1 MDTTARSNWT
11 TSLNNDS
18 LEPLLTTEACFAAL
32 TNFFQNE
39 HQLLAVATEA
49 SSHPSGLD
57 SLYAQPWVYAGG
69 GLGNIDECPAQVC
82 LAGGASRDSLIF
94 ASVCVVPECHAQD
107 LAAGDFTERLET
119 AAFSAATE
127 SVVSLSL
134 SQEYVTLHQRIARL
148 NSFLH
153 TGWICGEY
161 VVHWEVFPSFLYLLV
176 VFVLVSLSLIGT
188 FQKQK
193 RRPPQET
200 LVWQEIPVVGED
212 AEEKKEVTP
221 SRRIPSEIGD
231 THSPYT
237 TKSNAFWSS
246 WDMRKHLKNLQLQRP
261 DTACLDGLKVGS
273 ILWVISGHVMAIQS
287 SSGGGYSNPRSFLP
301 PDGLTTTV
309 MGQMLFSSR
318 FAVDTFLCLSGF
330 LVVYVLRRKLPECPT
345 TYQVASVLALRVLR
359 ILPLYV
365 MSLGF
370 WMFVAPHLGSGPFW
384 YQWRALLEPCQN
396 LWWANALF
404 INNFVPWD
412 LPTTETCFYHSW
424 YLAVD
429 IQLFFLFAPWLV
441 MLHKKSPGFARSLTF
456 LFWTLS
462 VGVTAYLS
470 HSRRWSV
477 NTFDGAAVALF
488 DVEGYAK
495 PHVRAQSYL
504 AGMFVAMLPRMT
516 SRRRTRDKFLLIL
529 SLVGLAL
536 LTFITA
542 TGAYG
547 RRACRYEEWP
557 SIDECG
563 STWSAHATF
572 LYTAFSRATW
582 SICIALV
589 IRLCLEGRGF
599 ALGTC
604 LSWRLWTPLA
614 HLSFG
619 AYLVHPIVIFTWQL
633 GTREKGTFQ
642 LLSFFM
648 DFISVTV
655 VSFAAAAFAALTVEF
670 PVAALVQTH
679 WRRQSDRSNREQFN
693 GLISLYEYG
702 SYGTVSKSKHRDP
715 EVQQG
720 PVC

>member
-1 MDTTARSNWT
+1 MRGIVASIGATARSNSWT
-11 TSLNNDS
+11 TSLNHDS
-18 LEPLLTTEACFAAL
+18 LEPLLTSEACFAAL
-32 TNFFQNE
+32 AIFFYSE
-39 HQLLAVATEA
+39 HQLLAIATEA

-82 LAGGASRDSLIF
+82 LAGGARRDSLIF

-107 LAAGDFTERLET
+107 LAADDFTECLET

-127 SVVSLSL
+127 SVVSL

-148 NSFLH
+148 NSFLQ
-153 TGWICGEY
+153 TGWVCGEY
-161 VVHWEVFPSFLYLLV
+161 VVHWGLKNFLYVLV
-176 VFVLVSLSLIGT
+176 VFVLVSLSSIGSL
-188 FQKQK
+188 KNK
-193 RRPPQET
+193 RRIPQET
-200 LVWQEIPVVGED
+200 LVWQEVPVVGED
-212 AEEKKEVTP
+212 AEEKKEFTR

-231 THSPYT
+231 TPSPY
-237 TKSNAFWSS
+237 TKSNAFWSC
-246 WDMRKHLKNLQLQRP
+246 WDMRLHLKNLQLQRP

-273 ILWVISGHVMAIQS
+273 ILWVIAGHVMAIQS
-287 SSGGGYSNPRSFLP
+287 SSGGGYSNPRNFLP

-345 TYQVASVLALRVLR
+345 AYQVSSVLVLRVLR

-384 YQWRALLEPCQN
+384 YQWKALLEPCQN

-404 INNFVPWD
+404 INNFFPWD

-441 MLHKKSPGFARSLTF
+441 MLYQKSPGFARTLTL

-462 VGVTAYLS
+462 VGITAYLS
-470 HSRRWSV
+470 YSRRWSI

-504 AGMFVAMLPRMT
+504 AGMFAAMLPRMT
-516 SRRRTRDKFLLIL
+516 SRRRRPRDKFLLIL

-542 TGAYG
+542 TGAYE

-557 SIDECG
+557 SIDDCG
-563 STWSAHATF
+563 STWSAQATF

-582 SICIALV
+582 SICIAIV

-604 LSWRLWTPLA
+604 LSWSLWTPFA

-633 GTREKGTFQ
+633 GTREKRTFQ

-648 DFISVTV
+648 DFVSVTV

-679 WRRQSDRSNREQFN
+679 SRRQSDRSSREQFD
-693 GLISLYEYG
+693 GLISLHQYG

-715 EVQQG
+715 EVQQ
-720 PVC
+720 

>member
-1 MDTTARSNWT
+1 MDTTTRSNWT
-11 TSLNNDS
+11 TSLNHDA
-18 LEPLLTTEACFAAL
+18 LVPLLTSKACFAAL
-32 TNFFQNE
+32 ANFFQSE

-82 LAGGASRDSLIF
+82 LAGGARRDSLIF

-107 LAAGDFTERLET
+107 LAADDFTERLET

-127 SVVSLSL
+127 SVVSLS
-134 SQEYVTLHQRIARL
+134 QEYVTIHQRIARL

-153 TGWICGEY
+153 TGWVCGEY
-161 VVHWEVFPSFLYLLV
+161 VVHWKVFPSFLYLLV
-176 VFVLVSLSLIGT
+176 VFVLVSLSLIGS
-188 FQKQK
+188 FKNK
-193 RRPPQET
+193 RHPPQEI
-200 LVWQEIPVVGED
+200 LAWQEIPVVGED
-212 AEEKKEVTP
+212 AEEKKEFT

-237 TKSNAFWSS
+237 KSNAFWSC
-246 WDMRKHLKNLQLQRP
+246 WDMRKHLKHLQLQRP

-273 ILWVISGHVMAIQS
+273 ILWVIAGHVMAIQS
-287 SSGGGYSNPRSFLP
+287 SSGGGYSNPRMFLP

-318 FAVDTFLCLSGF
+318 FAVDTFLCLSGY
-330 LVVYVLRRKLPECPT
+330 LVVFVLLRKLPERPT
-345 TYQVASVLALRVLR
+345 AYQVASVLALRVLR

-384 YQWRALLEPCQN
+384 YQWKALLEPCQN

-404 INNFVPWD
+404 INNFFPWD

-441 MLHKKSPGFARSLTF
+441 ILYQKSPGFARSLTF
-456 LFWTLS
+456 LFWSLS
-462 VGVTAYLS
+462 VGITAYLS
-470 HSRRWSV
+470 YSRRWSI

-504 AGMFVAMLPRMT
+504 AGMFAAMLPRMA
-516 SRRRTRDKFLLIL
+516 SRRRRPGDKFLLIL

-542 TGAYG
+542 TGAYE

-557 SIDECG
+557 SIDDCG

-633 GTREKGTFQ
+633 GTREKRTFQ

-648 DFISVTV
+648 DFVSVTV

-670 PVAALVQTH
+670 PLAALVQTH
-679 WRRQSDRSNREQFN
+679 LRRQSDRSNREQFD
-693 GLISLYEYG
+693 GRISLYQSG
-702 SYGTVSKSKHRDP
+702 SYGTVSKSKHRDR
-715 EVQQG
+715 EVQQE